1 MRGLVHDVKV
11 AYRQLLKNGLTTVA
25 SLATLALGIGASTAI
40 FSVVEGVLLRPL
52 SYPQP
57 EQIVRVWR
65 VNQSGNHGPSS
76 DPNYQDWIEWSSHFQ
91 AMAQY
96 RAGTSSV
103 SGGKEPVRTRVA
115 TVAAD
120 FFPIMGVEAALGRT
134 FAGESLSTGS
144 APVAVVSEGF
154 WRRMLEG
161 NRDLS
166 SLKLN
171 ISNTAYSIIGVMP
184 SEFNFPR
191 GSEIWV
197 PRELYPVNNSRTSHN
212 WYVIARLKDGSS
224 LSQAQAEMKAIAR
237 RQVARYGDDIWLTD
251 IDVVPLQEELVGDYR
266 TRLWVLLGAVGILL
280 LVGCFNIVN
289 ILLAQSSARRRELAV
304 RSALGAGGWKLACQF
319 VTETM
324 LLSLAGA
331 ALGVIAAQWGLQFLL
346 SLEPGDLPRLEEIQL
361 SLPVLAFASGLSLL
375 IGLLLGLLP
384 VVQFRGANLASALQQ
399 GSRSYS
405 GGPGRARARG
415 ALVVTQVAVTL
426 ILLVGAGLL
435 LRSFQQLISV
445 EPGFDSE
452 GGLVLHLSR
461 AFPGD
466 EEESRRLAQSNTQ
479 LLQRLK
485 QIPGVE
491 EVGGT
496 TGLPLSNFG
505 SFADGL
511 FLIDN
516 EGVTLREPYS
526 RELVRRFQ
534 EAGNTGYGEYR
545 VASDGYFKAMS
556 IPLMRGRLFQPSD
569 GPDAPHVA
577 VISQS
582 LARSLPG
589 DDPLGQRI
597 QFGNMDG
604 TLNLLTV
611 VGVVGD
617 VRDRSLEMEPR
628 PTVYL
633 NQRQRPRRT
642 AAFSILL
649 DGEFDHASVA
659 AQARAIIR
667 DLDPSLPVQ
676 FERLEAIFSS
686 SLSGRRFSLIL
697 LGIFAASALLL
708 AAVGIFGMMA
718 FTVNERL
725 KEIGIR
731 MALGADPKRVH
742 LRFVR
747 QAAMLTGTGIVCG
760 ALAALGLS
768 QVMQGMLHQVS
779 ARDPLT
785 FAAAAPVILLVSL
798 LACYLPA
805 RRAIRVDPLETL
817 REE

>member
-1 MRGLVHDVKV
+1 MRGLVQDLKV
-11 AYRQLLKNGLTTVA
+11 AYRQLVKNGLTTVA

-52 SYPQP
+52 PYPQP
-57 EQIVRVWR
+57 DQIVRVWR
-65 VNQSGNHGPSS
+65 VNDSGRHGPSS
-76 DPNYQDWIEWSSHFQ
+76 DPNYKDWTQWSSRFQ
-91 AMAQY
+91 AWAQY
-96 RAGTSSV
+96 RASTTSV

-115 TVAAD
+115 TVEAD

-144 APVAVVSEGF
+144 APVAVVSQGF

-184 SEFNFPR
+184 PEFNFPQ
-191 GSEIWV
+191 GSEIWI
-197 PRELYPVNNSRTSHN
+197 PRELLPVNNSRTSHN
-212 WYVIARLKDGSS
+212 WYVIARLKEDSN
-224 LSQAQAEMKAIAR
+224 LRQAQAEMEAIGR
-237 RQVARYGDDIWLTD
+237 RQVEMYGDDTWLVD

-289 ILLAQSSARRRELAV
+289 ILLAQSSGRRRELAV
-304 RSALGAGGWKLACQF
+304 RSALGAGRWKLARQF
-319 VTETM
+319 VTETL
-324 LLSLAGA
+324 LLSIAGA
-331 ALGVIAAQWGLQFLL
+331 ALGVIAAHWGLQFLL

-361 SLPVLAFASGLSLL
+361 NLPVLAFASGLALL

-384 VVQFRGANLASALQQ
+384 VFQFRGANLASALQQ
-399 GSRSYS
+399 GSRTYS

-415 ALVVTQVAVTL
+415 ALVVIQVAVTL
-426 ILLVGAGLL
+426 VLLVGAGLL

-445 EPGFDSE
+445 EPGFDAE
-452 GGLVLHLSR
+452 GGLVLYLSR

-466 EEESRRLAQSNTQ
+466 EAESRRLAQVNTE
-479 LLQRLK
+479 LMERLG

-491 EVGGT
+491 GVGGI

-505 SFADGL
+505 NFADGL

-516 EGVTLREPYS
+516 EGITAREPYS
-526 RELVRRFQ
+526 RELVRRFE
-534 EAGNTGYGEYR
+534 EAGNTGYGEFR
-545 VASDGYFKAMS
+545 VASDGYFQAMG
-556 IPLMRGRLFQPSD
+556 IPLVRGRLFQPSD

-582 LARSLPG
+582 LAQSLPG
-589 DDPLGQRI
+589 SEPLGQRI

-604 TLNLLTV
+604 TMKLLTV
-611 VGVVGD
+611 VGIVGD

-628 PTVYL
+628 PTIYL

-642 AAFSILL
+642 ANFTILL
-649 DGEFDHASVA
+649 DGDFDPSSVT
-659 AQARAIIR
+659 AQARAIIQ
-667 DLDPSLPVQ
+667 DIDPNLPVQ

-731 MALGADPKRVH
+731 MALGADPRRVH
-742 LRFVR
+742 LRFIR
-747 QAAMLTGTGIVCG
+747 QAALLTAIGIALG
-760 ALAALGLS
+760 ALAALGLARS
-768 QVMQGMLHQVS
+768 VESMLHQVS

-785 FAAAAPVILLVSL
+785 FAAAAPLILVVALA
-798 LACYLPA
+798 ACYIPA
-805 RRAIRVDPLETL
+805 RRAVRVDPLQTL